1 MERDTVIK
9 KQIKE
14 QGILPLFY
22 HDSMEVCIAVTNAL
36 YQAGI
41 RSIEFTNRG
50 ANAFENFKLL
60 VQQRDKQWQGLLLA
74 IGTIKSVDE
83 ANKFFKAGADFLISP
98 VFDSEIFA
106 AAQQCKVLW
115 IPGCTTP
122 TEIYAAEKAG
132 CTMIKL
138 FPGNL
143 LMPSFVEA
151 IKPLFPQI
159 DFLVTGGVDIT
170 EDNLKAW
177 FKSGVVAVGMG
188 SKLITSEVLKN
199 ELYTDLKI
207 TTEQVLSIVNKIKA
221 D

>member
-1 MERDTVIK
+1 MENDKIIK

-22 HDSMEVCIAVTNAL
+22 HDSIEVCIAVTNAL

-74 IGTIKSVDE
+74 VGTIKSVEE
-83 ANKFFKAGADFLISP
+83 ANNFFKAGADFLISP
-98 VFDSEIFA
+98 VFDMEIFA
-106 AAQQCKVLW
+106 AAKQCKVLW

-132 CTMIKL
+132 STMIKL

-159 DFLVTGGVDIT
+159 DFLVTGGVDVT

-188 SKLITSEVLKN
+188 SKLITNEVLKN
-199 ELYTDLKI
+199 ELYSDLKT
-207 TTEQVLSIVNKIKA
+207 TTEQVLSIVKKTKVG
-221 D
+221 

>member
-1 MERDTVIK
+1 M
-9 KQIKE
+9 
-14 QGILPLFY
+14 PLFY
-22 HDSMEVCIAVTNAL
+22 HDSMQVCIAVTDAL

-50 ANAFENFKLL
+50 ANAFENFKSL
-60 VQQRDKQWQGLLLA
+60 VQQRDKHWQGLLLA
-74 IGTIKSVDE
+74 VGTIKSVEDV
-83 ANKFFKAGADFLISP
+83 NKFFKAGADFLISP
-98 VFDSEIFA
+98 VFDRDIFA
-106 AAQQCKVLW
+106 AAVQLKVLW

-188 SKLITSEVLKN
+188 SKLITNEVLKN
-199 ELYTDLKI
+199 ELYGDLKI
-207 TTEQVLSIVNKIKA
+207 TTAQVLSIVKKIKA
-221 D
+221 G

>member
-1 MERDTVIK
+1 MENDTMIK

-22 HDSMEVCIAVTNAL
+22 HDSIEVCIAVTNAL

-50 ANAFENFKLL
+50 VNAFENFKLL

-74 IGTIKSVDE
+74 VGTIKSVDE
-83 ANKFFKAGADFLISP
+83 ANNFFKEGADFLISP
-98 VFDSEIFA
+98 VFDMEIFTA
-106 AAQQCKVLW
+106 AKQCKVLW

-132 CTMIKL
+132 CTVIKL
-138 FPGNL
+138 FPGNS

-177 FKSGVVAVGMG
+177 FRSGVVAVGIG

-199 ELYTDLKI
+199 ELYGDLKI
-207 TTEQVLSIVNKIKA
+207 TTEQVLSIVKKIKVG
-221 D
+221 